1 MNQENQKKDET
12 SAGKSFAELFEEQD
26 FVANSWLQPGQKV
39 EAVIVKITKEWI
51 FLDLGGKSEGY
62 LDRKELLDDD
72 GNLTVQEGN
81 TIQAYFLSARNNE
94 QLFTTKIGKGSTGQA
109 HLEEAYQNGIPVEG
123 IVEKEIKGG
132 FEVKIAGGI
141 LGFCPYSQMGL
152 RRVKN
157 PDEYVGQRLTF
168 TITEYGEKGR
178 NIILSNRA
186 VLEEELQQQ
195 KEALKESLREGMRV
209 KGAITSI
216 KDFGAFL
223 DIGIIEGLLPISE
236 ISWGRVEDINEL
248 LTIGQELEVV
258 VMDMDWEKNR
268 FSFSL
273 KETLPDPW
281 ETVEEKFPEG
291 SCHTGKAARVTNFGA
306 FITLEAGI
314 DGLIHISKLG
324 EGKRINHP
332 SDVIKKGQT
341 LEVRIETVDKENKRL
356 SLSLARADQ
365 EEEEKDRVGDY
376 QQYVE
381 KTPKSLG
388 TLEDMLKGKLAD
400 KSKE

>member
-26 FVANSWLQPGQKV
+26 FVADSWLQPGQKV

-132 FEVKIAGGI
+132 FEVKIAGSI

-152 RRVKN
+152 RRVEN

-248 LTIGQELEVV
+248 LTVGQELEVV
-258 VMDMDWEKNR
+258 VMALDWEKNR

-324 EGKRINHP
+324 KGKRINHP

-365 EEEEKDRVGDY
+365 KEEEKDRVGDY
-376 QQYVE
+376 RQYVE